1 MTVQV
6 DRDMERAFAQ
16 LYEIQK
22 HLLNGSLSPLVARR
36 PLQDIVEGKFSADT
50 RFERYVP
57 MLLSLD
63 EQQEL
68 LVRYNREY
76 WGSRFTYEQL
86 HELSVDTTRDHVQSV
101 DDLEILHVEF
111 GSIEET
117 VEMWWKVFV
126 GEQPDSWRWDGLKL
140 DTEHIRFSP
149 NTTKYE
155 PGVHR
160 VRINLVA
167 HWEPEDG
174 RTVDEVRKQASD
186 THEILAHSE
195 VLSAY
200 GLHSALLR
208 EQDGDN
214 LPYADMA
221 GYEATVPGGDAW
233 RYVPCLDWS
242 RFNRRVGLDAYW
254 SGNRIQRWAA
264 PVLRELES

>member
-36 PLQDIVEGKFSADT
+36 PLQDIVEGKFPADT
-50 RFERYVP
+50 RFERYAG
-57 MLLSLD
+57 LLLPLS
-63 EQQEL
+63 EQVKL
-68 LVRYNREY
+68 LGQYDNDY
-76 WGSRFTYEQL
+76 WGGRIRRKIKLFEI
-86 HELSVDTTRDHVQSV
+86 DTTSDHVQSV

-174 RTVDEVRKQASD
+174 RTVEEVRKQASD

-208 EQDGDN
+208 EQDGEN

-221 GYEATVPGGDAW
+221 GYEATVPGKDAW
-233 RYVPCLDWS
+233 QRVPYLRWD
-242 RFNRRVGLDAYW
+242 RFGRQVGLSAYW
-254 SGNRIQRWAA
+254 SDYRFQKWAA
-264 PVLRELES
+264 PVLSELES